1 MFYIYKS
8 YREVLREFFQ
18 DEVAKTYILEIDF
31 LNYRLYTYATCTQK
45 MSEEAFDLELRR
57 EFRTS
62 TANII
67 EAFNY
72 LKKIGFYESIYK
84 SAIVCKK
91 NESKKAKIQEL
102 VTEEFV

>member
-1 MFYIYKS
+1 MRKFHH
-8 YREVLREFFQ
+8 
-18 DEVAKTYILEIDF
+18 DEVAKKHLTDIDF

-45 MSEEAFDLELRR
+45 MSRDAFELELKR

-67 EAFNY
+67 EAYNY
-72 LKKIGFYESIYK
+72 LKDIGFYEAVYE

-91 NESKKAKIQEL
+91 NHNMQ
-102 VTEEFV
+102 VTAEEC